1 MRSTQRIIMKE
12 KIPKSELPDANQNQ
26 ETEILDELMSLKINH
41 RFLNARNRI
50 YSNMDHLIHRR
61 IEIDI
66 NSKESVSEDKSSM
79 ESKAIIDRIEFE
91 EMRKTFQNF
100 ATVSNEQI
108 DPLLLI
114 NDWSNKLSMPILSI
128 RAEAYQLK
136 SIKREATDESVNKD
150 FFKRY
155 FNYNIRA
162 PDCMIIDYKNNE
174 VLASDLGKLEPRK
187 WLNDRIINV
196 YMAILS
202 SDEFLSLAPQF
213 FPNSLRKADF
223 YCFNTF
229 FSINVT
235 SLEPFYKKYKKLS
248 PEKKPEDSVEG
259 THLSNKL
266 VYKKKLEETLMK
278 LKWITRKKKEDI
290 TMFQYLFV
298 PFVSFG
304 HWTLFIIHNFQKFY
318 AVLSDFCRT
327 NPGNFEMLD
336 FKTIALTETLVI
348 YHLDSLN
355 QSENDYAHFAD
366 ILRNL
371 MNLIII
377 ELLSQDFQSPISL
390 SKKILN
396 QNNTCFR
403 VIKVPHQQN
412 GVDCGIA
419 IIENI
424 EQAILTGPDFMNPMN
439 INKKMMYPSQLLQ
452 WKRHKIIE
460 ILIGLE
466 RRVQLKTLIENYL
479 KSKIKGEY
487 HEFNSKAYV

>member
-1 MRSTQRIIMKE
+1 MSTKIMK
-12 KIPKSELPDANQNQ
+12 PDLPDSTLIADQS
-26 ETEILDELMSLKINH
+26 ILDEVLSMRFNH
-41 RFLNARNRI
+41 RFLNTRNKV
-50 YSNMDHLIHRR
+50 YSNMDNLVHRR
-61 IEIDI
+61 IEIDSSI
-66 NSKESVSEDKSSM
+66 EPFDEEKSNP
-79 ESKAIIDRIEFE
+79 ESKAIIDRVEFE
-91 EMRKTFQNF
+91 EVRKTFQNYL
-100 ATVSNEQI
+100 TVSSEHI
-108 DPLLLI
+108 DPTLLI
-114 NDWSNKLSMPILSI
+114 NDWSMKLSLPPISI
-128 RAEAYQLK
+128 RAEAYQSK
-136 SIKREATDESVNKD
+136 SAKREAADDSVNKD
-150 FFKRY
+150 FFKRF

-162 PDCMIIDYKNNE
+162 PDTVILDHKNNE

-196 YMAILS
+196 YMSILS
-202 SDEFLSLAPQF
+202 SDEFLVLAPQYY
-213 FPNSLRKADF
+213 PNALRKTDF

-235 SLEPFYKKYKKLS
+235 SLEPFYKKYKKIS
-248 PEKKPEDSVEG
+248 PEKKSEDSIEG
-259 THLSNKL
+259 THLSNKQ
-266 VYKKKLEETLMK
+266 VYKKKLEENVKK

-290 TMFQYLFV
+290 TTFQYLFM
-298 PFVSFG
+298 PFVSIG

-318 AVLSDFCRT
+318 SVLSDFCRS
-327 NPGNFEMLD
+327 NPENFEKLD

-355 QSENDYAHFAD
+355 QGENDYAHFAD

-377 ELLSQDFQSPISL
+377 ELLSQDFQSPINL

-424 EQAILTGPDFMNPMN
+424 EQAILTGSEFMNPMN
-439 INKKMMYPSQLLQ
+439 INKKMMYPTQLLQ

-460 ILIGLE
+460 IFIGME
-466 RRVQLKTLIENYL
+466 RRMPLKSLLDSYL
-479 KSKIKGEY
+479 KSKAKGEY
-487 HEFNSKAYV
+487 HEFNSKAFQ